1 MKKDPMN
8 PMTWNSD
15 QWKDALIGAVLTS
28 FLLGMVSVVTFIF
41 H

>member
-8 PMTWNSD
+8 PMTWNFD
-15 QWKDALIGAVLTS
+15 QWKDALIGVVLTS
-28 FLLGMVSVVTFIF
+28 FLFGTVLVVTSIF